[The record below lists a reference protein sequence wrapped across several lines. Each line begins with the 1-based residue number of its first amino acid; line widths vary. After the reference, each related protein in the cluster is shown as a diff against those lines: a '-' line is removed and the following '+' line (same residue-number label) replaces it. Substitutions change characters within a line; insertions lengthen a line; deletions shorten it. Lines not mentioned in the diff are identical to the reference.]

1 MARKVRVALAG
12 LGSVSQRGI
21 LPHLAEEDAREHVE
35 LVACCD
41 VVEERAKE
49 TARVFGWQRAYGYY
63 DEMLRK
69 EDVEAVLIA
78 TPIPAHYQ
86 QSMKALEAGRHV
98 YVQKTMTTT
107 LKEAT
112 EVVELARKK
121 NLKFVASP
129 GQMLND
135 RNQQMKKLIDDGA
148 LGKVYWAFTTNAGG
162 GHENETFRAR
172 NDVLSNVDPTWY
184 YKKGG
189 GPVYDMAV
197 YSLHTITGLLGS
209 VKKVTALSGIGQK
222 QRIWK
227 EKVIDVEMDD
237 NTLMLLDFG
246 DATFA
251 VAGGQNAR
259 VSPSIGWG
267 RLGIFGTKGT
277 IDQGGSVGGTE
288 LTGDFLPQVMGQ
300 ALPKVVIPQ
309 QGWGLQWV
317 TGRHPQIQEA
327 HVYNDIMHLVDCIR
341 DDKRPVPT
349 GEHARHV
356 VEVIEKAY
364 LSAKSGQA
372 QTLETTVDG

>member
-21 LPHLAEEDAREHVE
+21 LPHLAEPDAREHVE

-41 VVEERAKE
+41 VVEERARE
-49 TARVFGWQRAYGYY
+49 TARVFGWQRAFGDY
-63 DEMLRK
+63 DEMLRQ

-86 QSMKALEAGRHV
+86 QTMKALEAGRHV

-107 LKEAT
+107 LAEAND
-112 EVVELARKK
+112 VVELARKK
-121 NLKFVASP
+121 NVKLVASP

-135 RNQQMKKLIDDGA
+135 RNQQIKKLIEDGSI
-148 LGKVYWAFTTNAGG
+148 GKVYWAFTTNAGG

-172 NDVLSNVDPTWY
+172 NDVHSNVDPTWY

-197 YSLHTITGLLGS
+197 YSLHTLTGLLGS

-222 QRIWK
+222 QRQWK
-227 EKVIDVEMDD
+227 DKTIDVEMDD

-259 VSPSIGWG
+259 VSPAIGWG

-277 IDQGGSVGGTE
+277 IDQGQSVGGME
-288 LTGDFLPQVMGQ
+288 LTGDFLPPVLGQ
-300 ALPKVVIPQ
+300 ALPKVLVPS
-309 QGWGLQWV
+309 QGPGMKWV
-317 TGRHPQIQEA
+317 TGRHPQIQEP

-341 DDKRPVPT
+341 DDTRPVPT

-364 LSAKSGQA
+364 KAAETGQA
-372 QTLETTVDG
+372 QTLETTIDG

>member
-49 TARVFGWQRAYGYY
+49 TARVFGWQRAYGDY

-135 RNQQMKKLIDDGA
+135 RNQQIKKLIDDGA

-189 GPVYDMAV
+189 GPVYDMTV
-197 YSLHTITGLLGS
+197 YSLHTITGILGS

-222 QRIWK
+222 QRQWK
-227 EKVIDVEMDD
+227 DKTIDVEMDD

-277 IDQGGSVGGTE
+277 IDQGGSVGGME
-288 LTGDFLPQVMGQ
+288 LTGDFLPPVLGQ

-309 QGWGLQWV
+309 QGWGLKWV

-327 HVYNDIMHLVDCIR
+327 HVYNDIMHLVECIR
-341 DDKRPVPT
+341 DDTRPVPT

-356 VEVIEKAY
+356 VEIIEKAY
-364 LSAKSGQA
+364 KAAETGQA